1 MAGSER
7 RREISRRRTRKKN
20 VQILKRKAEKASVS
34 DKAVIA
40 TKLRKITPGAEEL
53 VERWA
58 LEER

>member
-1 MAGSER
+1 MSGSER

-20 VQILKRKAEKASVS
+20 VQILKRKAEKGSVS
-34 DKAVIA
+34 DKAAIA
-40 TKLRKITPGAEEL
+40 AKLRKLTPGAEEL

>member
-20 VQILKRKAEKASVS
+20 VLILKRKAEKASVS
-34 DKAVIA
+34 DKAAIA

-58 LEER
+58 LEDR